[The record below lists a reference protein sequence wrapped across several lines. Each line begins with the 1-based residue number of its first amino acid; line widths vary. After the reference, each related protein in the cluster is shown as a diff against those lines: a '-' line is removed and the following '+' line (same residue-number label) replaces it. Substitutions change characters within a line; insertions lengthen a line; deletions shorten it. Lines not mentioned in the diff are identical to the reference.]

1 MIMQQLPINQS
12 ILNTIKLEKEIE
24 PMRTGKAKG
33 WGWEYHWVQP
43 AVTEDNKY
51 SDLKTEAY
59 DWCKTQFGKSGARW
73 FEKQG
78 KFYFRSEQDMT
89 MFILRWS

>member
-1 MIMQQLPINQS
+1 MQPFPVPDMDDIN
-12 ILNTIKLEKEIE
+12 LNQ
-24 PMRTGKAKG
+24 PMRKGKAKG
-33 WGWEYHWVQP
+33 WGMEYHWVSL
-43 AVTEDNKY
+43 AVDQNKPY
-51 SDLKTEAY
+51 NHEEVIE
-59 DWCKTQFGKSGARW
+59 WCKNQFGKQGARW